1 MQPEFSLEDY
11 DASAAFI
18 RNQTE
23 FRPQLGMILGSG
35 LGLLADQIED
45 ATHIPYADIPHFP
58 VSTVP
63 GHAGRLVIGKLAGSA
78 VCAMQGRFHFYEGY
92 SPQQITFPIR
102 VMKRLG
108 VESLILTNAA
118 GGLNPN
124 FRAGDLM
131 LIQDH
136 LNLVGMSGYSP
147 LRGPNLDAFGPR
159 FPSMTAAYSRRLHK
173 LARSVAKEL
182 GIGLR
187 VGVYAMVAG
196 PNFETP
202 AEVRYLR
209 GIGADA
215 VGMSTVPEA
224 LVARHAGM
232 EVLGISSITNIAV
245 DRLDTSLETTHE
257 EVLEVG
263 KIIVPKLTDL
273 LLGIVGRM

>member
-1 MQPEFSLEDY
+1 VQPEFSLEDY